1 MQLLS
6 LAWGAKVSSPETV
19 VTVGEMSIEQHDALF
34 VLTELVRTGKAVTRS
49 DLGRLSGLGR
59 SIVSQRVDEAI
70 ALGLLEDADFGVSTG
85 GRVPRNLRFKYEIGT
100 FVVAVFGARN
110 FGVAITDLA
119 GKVLASHHE
128 NWDISVGPEKS
139 LGRIIEVAKKIQAD
153 NKFEQVW
160 ASIVGVPGPVEFE
173 TGKPVAPPIM
183 PGWNAFDIPDY
194 MTKAF
199 GAPCWVDNDV
209 NLMALG
215 EEAVLRSENLYGN
228 AVDNLLFI
236 KVGSGIGAGVISS
249 GNVHRGANGSAGD
262 IGHVGVADESKIV
275 CRCGQIGCLEAVAG
289 GWALARD
296 GEAAAKAGKSDFLAE
311 RLGKKGYLAPVDISE
326 GANSADAFC
335 VEAIARS
342 GRIVGETLAT
352 LVNFFNPGIV
362 VVGGTIAATGDLFL
376 AAVRQ
381 TVYRRSLPL
390 ATRDLRIIAAN
401 PNHEEGLIGG
411 AALAQ
416 TQIFNRSHMNKWV
429 TESTPRAL
437 V

>member
-1 MQLLS
+1 M
-6 LAWGAKVSSPETV
+6 SSPETV
-19 VTVGEMSIEQHDALF
+19 VTVGETTIEQHDALF

-49 DLGRLSGLGR
+49 DLGRISGLGR

-70 ALGLLEDADFGVSTG
+70 DLGLIEDAEFGVSTG

-110 FGVAITDLA
+110 VGVAVTDLA
-119 GKVLASHHE
+119 GKIIASHHE
-128 NWDISVGPEKS
+128 NWDISLGPEKS
-139 LGRIIEVAKKIQAD
+139 LQRIVDIFKD
-153 NKFEQVW
+153 LDRNYKFTSVW

-183 PGWNAFDIPDY
+183 PGWNAFDIPAF
-194 MTKAF
+194 MSNAF

-215 EEAVLRSENLYGN
+215 EQAVLQSENLYGN

-236 KVGSGIGAGVISS
+236 KVGSGIGAGVISA

-296 GEAAAKAGKSDFLAE
+296 GEAAAKQGKSEFLAA
-311 RLGKKGYLAPVDISE
+311 RLNSKGYLAPIDISE

-335 VEAIARS
+335 VEAVAKS
-342 GRIVGETLAT
+342 GRVVGETLAT

-390 ATRDLRIIAAN
+390 ATRDLRIISAN

-416 TQIFNRSHMNKWV
+416 TQIFNRAQMNKWV
-429 TESTPRAL
+429 TESTPRSL